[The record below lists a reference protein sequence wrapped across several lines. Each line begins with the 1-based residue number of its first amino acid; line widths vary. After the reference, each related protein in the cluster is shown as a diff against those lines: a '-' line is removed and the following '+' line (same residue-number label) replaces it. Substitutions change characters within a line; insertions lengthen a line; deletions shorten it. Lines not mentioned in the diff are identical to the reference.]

1 MKIFYDNDGDKN
13 FRITISKKIFLKGV
27 SIICRAFL
35 IRFVSIDAEIKFKMI
50 KENVHRRSDRVF
62 GSTMSD
68 SDQLESSDEDENV
81 KKELSNEDRANEAE
95 EEEEFEDE
103 EDDEI
108 EPLLTYSRI
117 RGDVPNIIK
126 NESITCMTI
135 NEKVS

>member
-1 MKIFYDNDGDKN
+1 
-13 FRITISKKIFLKGV
+13 
-27 SIICRAFL
+27 
-35 IRFVSIDAEIKFKMI
+35 MI

-62 GSTMSD
+62 GSTMTD

-81 KKELSNEDRANEAE
+81 KKERNNEDRANEAE

-135 NEKVS
+135 NEKVSQRILFSTIYNFNFFFE